1 MLAWYIFTD
10 CCFSVIPLK
19 EVIKSLR
26 LQSEQTIPSGTT
38 YQHHRSPVAA
48 SPEQLGKL
56 RSELDVVN
64 VNVTLLRELLGNL
77 TPNHEEPEDYS
88 LMQALYTTCKEM
100 QKRVLELIPVITNEE
115 VTYELLS
122 VNDEFNS
129 VFEKYQRYMTHRGS
143 TAEQQAAG
151 SSASAREMAG
161 ADLIDFNNPPPSKE
175 ANQELGQPVA
185 SMRM

>member
-1 MLAWYIFTD
+1 
-10 CCFSVIPLK
+10 
-19 EVIKSLR
+19 
-26 LQSEQTIPSGTT
+26 
-38 YQHHRSPVAA
+38 VAA

-77 TPNHEEPEDYS
+77 APNHEEPEDYS
-88 LMQALYTTCKEM
+88 LMQALYATCKEM
-100 QKRVLELIPVITNEE
+100 QKRVLELIPIITNEE

-143 TAEQQAAG
+143 GAEQQAAG
-151 SSASAREMAG
+151 SSAKD
-161 ADLIDFNNPPPSKE
+161 ADLIDFNNPPLSKE
-175 ANQELGQPVA
+175 ADHELGQHVA
-185 SMRM
+185 SMSK